1 MNALAAKNT
10 CERCGTC
17 CIKGGPA
24 LHFEDLQLLK
34 NKNLNIDHLIT
45 IRQGEPIL
53 SLTHSQT
60 NSARSE
66 IIKIKGR
73 GAGWTCL
80 FFKEKNNACG
90 IYEHRPM
97 ECSLLKCWDTAE
109 LEEVAGKNLLNRYDI
124 ISSHATVIPFIKDH
138 EKRCSLAELE
148 SLLCAMKDKSSQQ
161 EAITRLTDLV
171 NTDLAIRS
179 QAYAKF
185 HFSLDAELFYFG
197 RPLFKILNQFGIKT
211 PEKKGKLELIAP

>member
-34 NKNLNIDHLIT
+34 NKNLNIGHLIT
-45 IRQGEPIL
+45 IRKEEPVFLL
-53 SLTHSQT
+53 SGDHTKP
-60 NSARSE
+60 APSE
-66 IIKIKGR
+66 IVKTKGK
-73 GAGWTCL
+73 GADWTCL
-80 FFKEKNNACG
+80 FFEEKNKTCG
-90 IYEHRPM
+90 IYGHRPL
-97 ECSLLKCWDTAE
+97 EWSLLKCWDTAE
-109 LEEVAGKNLLNRYDI
+109 LEEVAGKNLLSRYDI
-124 ISSHATVIPFIKDH
+124 ISSHATVIPCIKDH